1 MNFLL
6 NPLTTKNVMKTLS
19 ILLFILLSSGLV
31 FAELPL
37 GEIPPKIVLE
47 GDLGGRLDGTAWSS
61 EELVSGKVLVLFYV
75 DPDESDL
82 NNHVSEAI
90 KAENFS
96 KEKYG
101 SVAVIN
107 MGATWLPNF
116 AINIKLK
123 SKQEEYKT
131 TVYVK
136 DLEKTL
142 VKKWNLSDDDSN
154 IMLFGKD
161 GKVLYSYDGK
171 FSDAQ
176 VKEIIQAV
184 KDNL

>member
-1 MNFLL
+1 MKNAMRT
-6 NPLTTKNVMKTLS
+6 LT
-19 ILLFILLSSGLV
+19 ILTFFLLSSALT
-31 FAELPL
+31 FAELPI

-47 GDLGGRLDGTAWSS
+47 GDLGGRLDGTPWSS

-82 NNHVSEAI
+82 NNHVSEAL
-90 KAENFS
+90 KAENFPE
-96 KEKYG
+96 EKYG
-101 SVAVIN
+101 SVAVVN
-107 MGATWLPNF
+107 MDATWLPNL

-123 SKQEEYKT
+123 SKQDEHKS

-142 VKKWNLSDDDSN
+142 VKKWGLSDDNSDV
-154 IMLFGKD
+154 MLFGKD
-161 GKVLYSYDGK
+161 GKVLYSIDGK
-171 FSDAQ
+171 FTDAQ
-176 VKEIIQAV
+176 VQEIIQAV